1 MTRGP
6 KADES
11 ARSSSRMR
19 DDDTRVREDRLA
31 ATVADDAT
39 GTDAVRDVLGGALPA
54 ELRSAPADRPEVEAP
69 VGPVTRGVQDHL
81 PGDSD
86 IAVCGRDQR
95 ATEPSRAG
103 GRLLLRD
110 DGDPQSVV
118 RRQRQSVGSTPE
130 PGARAQ
136 DERAGAPEHRVRKAD
151 RRVRIRH
158 SAGERRGPPIS
169 QQARRVRHTV
179 TAVPGQRRER
189 RVPGSRVEE
198 VDNLVEGG
206 EIHTDVLRAGGT
218 KRRRLRRGG
227 SHDGA
232 EVRRASP
239 YGAPLLTLPPALVK
253 SRRTDASRP
262 ALPASSRQTGT
273 IASTLCRRSNATSAS
288 PSRTSSGRK
297 RKTLSPAIASE
308 WAVLPWLM
316 TTTPRRRASS
326 FTARMPELV
335 GGPMMYRAFRRAS
348 VRTALTAPGCVPC
361 VSTICSRTRTGEL
374 ARLSAAFASAAASWS
389 VTRLARPSAVQP
401 ALMSSAAPIVIV
413 GPASREAGAAP
424 PFADPTASSAASAP
438 ATMSGLIDVGRTS
451 RTL

>member
-39 GTDAVRDVLGGALPA
+39 GTDAARDVLGGALPA

-103 GRLLLRD
+103 GRLLLRG

-130 PGARAQ
+130 PGARTQ

-151 RRVRIRH
+151 RRVWIRH

-189 RVPGSRVEE
+189 RVPGSHVEE

-206 EIHTDVLRAGGT
+206 EVHTDVLRAGGT
-218 KRRRLRRGG
+218 KRRRLHRGG

-232 EVRRASP
+232 EVRRALAVRRAAAHLAARLGEQP
-239 YGAPLLTLPPALVK
+239 AHRRLETRVTGVLAPDGNDRVDLVPPEQRHQRLALADVVGEK
-253 SRRTDASRP
+253 AEDVVARE
-262 ALPASSRQTGT
+262 
-273 IASTLCRRSNATSAS
+273 C
-288 PSRTSSGRK
+288 
-297 RKTLSPAIASE
+297 
-308 WAVLPWLM
+308 AVLPWLM